1 VRLVYVCADQ
11 GIPVLGG
18 KGASVHVRS
27 ITSALAR
34 CGHHVTLACKTLG
47 SGNPAPANV
56 RIVELPSDRSDAS
69 DPSDPSEQKAMLVEV
84 MTSAQAD
91 GVIERYSLASGPA
104 RQASAGLGLPLIL
117 EVNAPLVLEAAR
129 HRGLSDVD
137 AWLGREQ
144 AILSSADA
152 IGVVSTALVDYVH
165 DTLDAPVP
173 CQWIP
178 NGVDAIPFRTAR
190 PAALGVPDHCL
201 IVGFTGSMKRWH
213 GVADLIEAA
222 RRLGPNAPLHL
233 VIAGHGP
240 ESDDIAR
247 RVRSAAM
254 EDRVHLLG
262 QLSHDEV
269 PSLLRSVHVGAAPYT
284 PAPDFYFSPL
294 KVLEYLAAE
303 LPIICPTIGD
313 LPTLVGDAGIYYDPG
328 DIDGLTG
335 ALYSLMKRPWQ
346 RLAAAE
352 AAHGL
357 AGRWSW
363 DANASAYEQLVSSAR
378 QGLVGTGSGRP

>member
-1 VRLVYVCADQ
+1 VRLLYVCAEK

-27 ITSALAR
+27 ITSALVR
-34 CGHHVTLACKTLG
+34 RGHQVTLACKTLG
-47 SGNPAPANV
+47 AGNPAPAGV
-56 RIVELPSDRSDAS
+56 RVLELPSDPNDH
-69 DPSDPSEQKAMLVEV
+69 KAMLLDL
-84 MTSAQAD
+84 MTTDQVDA
-91 GVIERYSLASGPA
+91 VVERYTLLTGPA
-104 RQASAGLGLPLIL
+104 RQASAELGLPLIL
-117 EVNAPLVLEAAR
+117 EVNAPLILEAAR

-137 AWLGREQ
+137 AGLRRELE
-144 AILSSADA
+144 ILSSADA
-152 IGVVSTALVDYVH
+152 IGVVSTALIDYVK
-165 DTLDAPVP
+165 DRVGGAVP
-173 CQWIP
+173 CLWIP
-178 NGVDAIPFRTAR
+178 NGVDTAPFRAAR
-190 PAALGVPDHCL
+190 RAVLGLPEHCL

-240 ESDDIAR
+240 ESDEIAR

-262 QLSHDEV
+262 ELLHDEV

-303 LPIICPTIGD
+303 LPVVCPTIGD
-313 LPTLVGDAGIYYDPG
+313 LPTLVGDAGIYYEPG
-328 DIDGLTG
+328 DIDGLTR
-335 ALYSLMKRPWQ
+335 ALYSLMKRPWL

-352 AAHGL
+352 AAQAG

-363 DANASAYEQLVSSAR
+363 DANAAAYEQLVDNAR
-378 QGLVGTGSGRP
+378 QALVMTGSGRP